1 MASILLVWNHTRW
14 RLQMGHLAHGCRLV
28 VLAHLVDWL
37 LELGAWL
44 GSTNDTT
51 LHGYRSKE
59 SLCALASRPVVIL
72 ARSGSAP
79 RWAVLGQRLMLWR
92 PLEQIKLES

>member
-1 MASILLVWNHTRW
+1 
-14 RLQMGHLAHGCRLV
+14 MGHLAHGCRLV

-44 GSTNDTT
+44 GSTNDAT

-59 SLCALASRPVVIL
+59 SLCALAS
-72 ARSGSAP
+72 
-79 RWAVLGQRLMLWR
+79 
-92 PLEQIKLES
+92 

>member
-1 MASILLVWNHTRW
+1 MASILLVRNHTW
-14 RLQMGHLAHGCRLV
+14 WLQMVHLAHGCRLV

-37 LELGAWL
+37 LELRAWL

-92 PLEQIKLES
+92 PLELIEHKS

>member
-1 MASILLVWNHTRW
+1 MAGILLVGNHTW
-14 RLQMGHLAHGCRLV
+14 WLQMGHLAHGSRLV

-59 SLCALASRPVVIL
+59 SFYALASRPVVIL
-72 ARSGSAP
+72 ARSRTAP
-79 RWAVLGQRLMLWR
+79 RWAVLRQRLMLWR
-92 PLEQIKLES
+92 PLKLIEHES